1 MSSLRYSLRQLEY
14 FVAIAEA
21 GSLSGAAEELRV
33 SQSGLSQSLTDLERA
48 LKVQLAVR
56 RKAHGVALTPTGTQV
71 LRHAR
76 DLLRH
81 GEDLANI
88 AAGGDS
94 LRGVLSLGCYVT
106 LAPTTLPPLLE
117 EFNEIHPD
125 LRIDFVE
132 GTQDVLQRRLLAGE
146 LDLAVLYDMELQPEM
161 ERAVIDTARPHVLLA
176 AEHRFANDPTV
187 SLADLAAEPMVLL
200 DAPPSS
206 HNTLA
211 IFDRL
216 GITPEVRYR
225 PDHLRARA
233 RSGGPRNGLRPPGPA
248 TSQRPHLRGQEGRGQ
263 GDLGARRRLPDLA
276 RVAERDPTQ
285 SAGAVIRHLLPGPSS
300 TPQRTRLRRRQ
311 QTPALS
317 APWTQPGGASPH

>member
-1 MSSLRYSLRQLEY
+1 MNPLRFSLRQLEY

-21 GSLSGAAEELRV
+21 GTLSGAAEDLRV

-48 LKVQLAVR
+48 LGAQLAVR

-94 LRGVLSLGCYVT
+94 LGGVLHLGCYVT

-117 EFNEIHPD
+117 SFNALHPD
-125 LRIDFVE
+125 LRIDFAE

-146 LDLAVLYDMELQPEM
+146 LDLAVLYDMEVQPEM
-161 ERAVIDTARPHVLLA
+161 ARTVIARARPYVLLA
-176 AEHRFANDPTV
+176 ADHHLANEPTV
-187 SLADLAAEPMVLL
+187 SLVDLAPEPMVLL

-225 PDHLRARA
+225 PKTFELTRALVGRA
-233 RSGGPRNGLRPPGPA
+233 MGYALLV
-248 TSQRPHLRGQEGRGQ
+248 QRPANNRTYEGKKVTIKEISEDV
-263 GDLGARRRLPDLA
+263 GDFRILLA
-276 RVAERDPTQ
+276 WPRT
-285 SAGAVIRHLLPGPSS
+285 
-300 TPQRTRLRRRQ
+300 TRLNQRAQAFVTFCQNRYRRS
-311 QTPALS
+311 S
-317 APWTQPGGASPH
+317 AP

>member
-1 MSSLRYSLRQLEY
+1 MNSLRFSLRQLEY

-21 GSLSGAAEELRV
+21 GTLSGAAEDLRV

-48 LKVQLAVR
+48 LGAQLAVR

-94 LRGVLSLGCYVT
+94 LRGVLHLGCYVT

-117 EFNEIHPD
+117 SFGDLHPG
-125 LRIDFVE
+125 LRIDFAE

-146 LDLAVLYDMELQPEM
+146 LDLAVLYDMEVQPEM
-161 ERAVIDTARPHVLLA
+161 ARTVISRARPYVLLA
-176 AEHRFANDPTV
+176 DGHRLANEPTV

-225 PDHLRARA
+225 PKTFELTRALVGRA
-233 RSGGPRNGLRPPGPA
+233 MGYALLV
-248 TSQRPHLRGQEGRGQ
+248 QRPANNRTYEGKKVTIKEISEDV
-263 GDLGARRRLPDLA
+263 GDFRILLAWPKSMRLNQRAQAFVNFCQNRYRR
-276 RVAERDPTQ
+276 
-285 SAGAVIRHLLPGPSS
+285 S
-300 TPQRTRLRRRQ
+300 
-311 QTPALS
+311 S
-317 APWTQPGGASPH
+317 AP

>member
-1 MSSLRYSLRQLEY
+1 MNSLRYSLRQLEY
-14 FVAIAEA
+14 FVAIADA
-21 GSLSGAAEELRV
+21 GTLSAAAEELRV

-48 LKVQLAVR
+48 LGVQLAVR

-81 GEDLANI
+81 GEDLANV

-94 LRGVLSLGCYVT
+94 LRGVLYLGCYVT

-117 EFNEIHPD
+117 SFRELHPD
-125 LRIDFVE
+125 LRVEFAE
-132 GTQDVLQRRLLAGE
+132 GTQDVLQRRLLSGE
-146 LDLAVLYDMELQPEM
+146 LDLAVLYDMEVQPEM
-161 ERAVIDTARPHVLLA
+161 QRAVIASARPHVLLA
-176 AEHRFANDPTV
+176 ADHRLAKATTV

-225 PDHLRARA
+225 PTTFELARA
-233 RSGGPRNGLRPPGPA
+233 LVGRGMGYALLVQRPANDRTYEGKRVIIKEISEDVGDFRILLTWPKGTRLNQRAQAFVAFCQDQYSHTGPRR
-248 TSQRPHLRGQEGRGQ
+248 
-263 GDLGARRRLPDLA
+263 
-276 RVAERDPTQ
+276 
-285 SAGAVIRHLLPGPSS
+285 
-300 TPQRTRLRRRQ
+300 
-311 QTPALS
+311 
-317 APWTQPGGASPH
+317 

>member
-1 MSSLRYSLRQLEY
+1 LRQLEY
-14 FVAIAEA
+14 FVAVAEA
-21 GSLSGAAEELRV
+21 GSLSGAAAELRV

-48 LKVQLAVR
+48 LGVQLAVR

-71 LRHAR
+71 LRQAR

-117 EFNEIHPD
+117 GFNEIHPD

-132 GTQDVLQRRLLAGE
+132 GTQDVLQRRLLTGE

-176 AEHRFANDPTV
+176 AEHRFANDPSV

-216 GITPEVRYR
+216 GISPEVGFR
-225 PDHLRARA
+225 PTTFELARA
-233 RSGGPRNGLRPPGPA
+233 LVGRGMGYALLV
-248 TSQRPHLRGQEGRGQ
+248 QRPANDRTYEGKKVVVKEISEPV
-263 GDLGARRRLPDLA
+263 GDFRILLA
-276 RVAERDPTQ
+276 WPK
-285 SAGAVIRHLLPGPSS
+285 G
-300 TPQRTRLRRRQ
+300 TRLNQRAQAFVTFCQEQDGHRNA
-311 QTPALS
+311 PA
-317 APWTQPGGASPH
+317 

>member
-1 MSSLRYSLRQLEY
+1 MSPLRYSLRQLEY

-33 SQSGLSQSLTDLERA
+33 SPSGLSQSLTDLERA
-48 LKVQLAVR
+48 LGVQLAVR

-76 DLLRH
+76 DFLRH
-81 GEDLANI
+81 GEDLTHI
-88 AAGGDS
+88 ASGGDS
-94 LRGVLSLGCYVT
+94 LSGVLSLGCYVT
-106 LAPTTLPPLLE
+106 LAPTMLPPLLKG
-117 EFNEIHPD
+117 FNELHPD
-125 LRIDFVE
+125 VRIDFAE
-132 GTQDVLQRRLLAGE
+132 GTQDVLQRQLLAGE
-146 LDLAVLYDMELQPEM
+146 LDLAVLYDMEVQPEM

-216 GITPEVRYR
+216 GVTPEVRYR
-225 PDHLRARA
+225 PTTFELARA
-233 RSGGPRNGLRPPGPA
+233 LVGRGMGYALLV
-248 TSQRPHLRGQEGRGQ
+248 QRPANDRTYEGKKVVVKEISEPV
-263 GDLGARRRLPDLA
+263 GDFRILLAWPKGTRLNQRAQAFVEFCQDQ
-276 RVAERDPTQ
+276 D
-285 SAGAVIRHLLPGPSS
+285 RHRSS
-300 TPQRTRLRRRQ
+300 T
-311 QTPALS
+311 A
-317 APWTQPGGASPH
+317 

>member
-1 MSSLRYSLRQLEY
+1 MSPLRYSLRQLEY

-48 LKVQLAVR
+48 LGVQLAVR

-71 LRHAR
+71 LHHAR
-76 DLLRH
+76 DLLRQ
-81 GEDLANI
+81 GEDLVGV
-88 AAGGDS
+88 AAGGEP

-117 EFNEIHPD
+117 GFNEIHPD

-146 LDLAVLYDMELQPEM
+146 LDLAVLYDMEVQPEM

-176 AEHRFANDPTV
+176 ADHRLADEPAV

-216 GITPEVRYR
+216 DITPAVRYR
-225 PDHLRARA
+225 PTTFELARALVGRGMGYALLVQRPANNRTYEGKLVVIKEISEPVGDFRILLAWPKSTRLNQRARA
-233 RSGGPRNGLRPPGPA
+233 FVDFCKDRHRMRRSP
-248 TSQRPHLRGQEGRGQ
+248 
-263 GDLGARRRLPDLA
+263 
-276 RVAERDPTQ
+276 V
-285 SAGAVIRHLLPGPSS
+285 
-300 TPQRTRLRRRQ
+300 
-311 QTPALS
+311 
-317 APWTQPGGASPH
+317 

>member
-48 LKVQLAVR
+48 LEVQLAVR

-117 EFNEIHPD
+117 EFNEVHPD
-125 LRIDFVE
+125 VRIDFVE

-146 LDLAVLYDMELQPEM
+146 LDLAVLYDMEVQPEM

-187 SLADLAAEPMVLL
+187 SLVNLAAEPMVLL

-216 GITPEVRYR
+216 GVTPEVRYR
-225 PDHLRARA
+225 PTTFELARA
-233 RSGGPRNGLRPPGPA
+233 LVGRGMGYALLV
-248 TSQRPHLRGQEGRGQ
+248 QRPANDRTYEGKKVVVKEISEPV
-263 GDLGARRRLPDLA
+263 GDFRILLA
-276 RVAERDPTQ
+276 WPK
-285 SAGAVIRHLLPGPSS
+285 G
-300 TPQRTRLRRRQ
+300 TRLNRRAQAFVTFCQDHHRHR
-311 QTPALS
+311 S
-317 APWTQPGGASPH
+317 APA

>member
-48 LKVQLAVR
+48 LGVQLAVR

-76 DLLRH
+76 DFLRH

-88 AAGGDS
+88 ASGGDS

-106 LAPTTLPPLLE
+106 LAPTALPSLLQD
-117 EFNEIHPD
+117 FTALHPG
-125 LRIDFVE
+125 LTIDFVE
-132 GTQDVLQRRLLAGE
+132 GTQDVLQRQLLLGE
-146 LDLAVLYDMELQPEM
+146 LDLAILYDMEIQPDM
-161 ERAVIDTARPHVLLA
+161 ERALIDTARPHILLPA
-176 AEHRFANDPTV
+176 DHRLARKRKV
-187 SLADLAAEPMVLL
+187 SLAELTAEPMVLL

-211 IFDRL
+211 IFERFGVRPD
-216 GITPEVRYR
+216 VRYR
-225 PDHLRARA
+225 PTTFELTRALVGRGMGYA
-233 RSGGPRNGLRPPGPA
+233 LLV
-248 TSQRPHLRGQEGRGQ
+248 QRPANDRTYEGHQ
-263 GDLGARRRLPDLA
+263 VVVKEIAEPVGDS
-276 RVAERDPTQ
+276 RVLIAWPK
-285 SAGAVIRHLLPGPSS
+285 A
-300 TPQRTRLRRRQ
+300 TRLNRRAQAFVEFCQ
-311 QTPALS
+311 QRGT
-317 APWTQPGGASPH
+317 SPPPR